1 MNFAHSFDTH
11 VLVDK
16 YRKKK
21 RQIKDGLFTM
31 RKMVGQRCGV
41 GNKIKT

>member
-1 MNFAHSFDTH
+1 MNFAHGFDTH

-21 RQIKDGLFTM
+21 RQIKDGVIYKEKNGWAKVW
-31 RKMVGQRCGV
+31 RR
-41 GNKIKT
+41 